1 MASINLCAVFLE
13 LGDYSPARKAAGQ
26 AVRDLE
32 NNSPPIYLVQ
42 ALGNL
47 GSIQFIQGQAKEG
60 KQSYMRAILLAQSA
74 RLLDAESLSE
84 DQLGRELLDIGDLQG
99 AERALVEAYRLR
111 LMAHDQNMLAVTRAN
126 LAELQLRQG
135 KYRSALTLLDSA
147 LATQSQDLSIIPPY
161 ESCHLRGQ
169 ILMALQRHS
178 EGLHELERATK
189 LAGLWREGA
198 LPGSATS
205 ARTVARLSEVYRDYA
220 TAAAERAL
228 QAHDQA
234 LARRALEIWAQNRSA
249 SLREELQLSLQD
261 AGQLP
266 PRYYELLQ
274 DLQAEQAKYTLGSN
288 AQEEG
293 KVEQIRQE
301 LSDIANR
308 ISTQSTILSRKYENL
323 SRQSSLRDIQS
334 RLEPTEL
341 LLSFCLSSPR
351 SYLWTITGEH
361 VDLYRLPS
369 QSEITE
375 DVRRFASAVE
385 WGRPTDA
392 AGPKLSRALFSQV
405 PIRTLRKTDW
415 LVAGDGVM
423 LTAFPI
429 AALANPVTDRV
440 DETKPNGSGAVRSSL
455 LGAEHSIRLI
465 PSELLLLTESGERAT
480 ARVVA
485 IGDPVY
491 NAADVRRTRID
502 LPAQGAIE
510 APAYRAPGLTLARLV
525 GSEREIRTVARQ
537 SGLAETKVLS
547 GPNATVSQIRAAFK
561 AKPEIIHFAVHV
573 VSPPSHPEQAA
584 LALSL
589 GTGGIP
595 ELLTPETIAT
605 FRVPG
610 SMVVLSGCASQQ
622 GETLP
627 SAGLV
632 GLSRAWV
639 NAGASAVIVSSWP
652 TPDDSGTFFSSFY
665 SHYQAARALYSSIP
679 QRAATAL
686 AKAQIDMQHTNS
698 FQKAPAFWAAFSVI
712 AKE

>member
-1 MASINLCAVFLE
+1 MASINLCAVFLQ
-13 LGDYSPARKAAGQ
+13 LGDYAPARKAAEQ

-32 NNSPPIYLVQ
+32 DKSPPIFLIQ

-47 GSIQFIQGQAKEG
+47 GSIQFIQGQAREG
-60 KQSYMRAILLAQSA
+60 KQSYTRAIVLAQGA
-74 RLLDAESLSE
+74 QLMDAESLGQ

-99 AERALVEAYRLR
+99 AERALDEAYRLR
-111 LMAHDQNMLAVTRAN
+111 SMAHDQNMLAVTRAN
-126 LAELQLRQG
+126 LAELQFRQG
-135 KYRSALTLLDSA
+135 KFQNALTLLDSA
-147 LATQSQDLSIIPPY
+147 LSTPSQDLSIIPPY
-161 ESCHLRGQ
+161 EPCHLRGQ
-169 ILMALQRHS
+169 ILMALQRHK
-178 EGLHELERATK
+178 EGLYELERATQ
-189 LAGLWREGA
+189 LAGWWREGA
-198 LPGSATS
+198 LPGSATG

-220 TAAAERAL
+220 TAAAEQAL
-228 QAHDQA
+228 QSHDQT
-234 LARRALEIWAQNRSA
+234 LARKALEVWAQNRAA
-249 SLREELQLSLQD
+249 SLREQLQLSLQET
-261 AGQLP
+261 GQLP

-288 AQEEG
+288 TQEEG

-301 LSDIANR
+301 LSAIANR
-308 ISTQSTILSRKYENL
+308 ISTQSTIFSRKYENL
-323 SRQSSLRDIQS
+323 SRKSSLRDIQS

-341 LLSFCLSSPR
+341 LLSFCLSAPH
-351 SYLWTITGEH
+351 SYLWTVTGEH
-361 VDLYRLPS
+361 VDLFRLPS

-375 DVRRFASAVE
+375 DVRRFAAAVE
-385 WGRPTDA
+385 FGRPA
-392 AGPKLSRALFSQV
+392 EALGQKLSHALFSQV
-405 PIRTLRKTDW
+405 PVRTLKKTDW

-423 LTAFPI
+423 LTAFPL
-429 AALANPVTDRV
+429 AAVANPVTDRV
-440 DETKPNGSGAVRSSL
+440 EPTVPNGNGATRSDL
-455 LGAEHSIRLI
+455 LGAEHSLRSI
-465 PSELLLLTESGERAT
+465 PSELLLLTESSEKAT

-491 NAADVRRTRID
+491 NAADIRRPRIEQ
-502 LPAQGAIE
+502 PSAAE
-510 APAYRAPGLTLARLV
+510 AESPTYRSPGLTLARLV

-537 SGLAETKVLS
+537 SGLPETSVLS
-547 GPNATVSQIRAAFK
+547 GPDATVSHIRVAFEG
-561 AKPEIIHFAVHV
+561 KPEIIHFAVHV
-573 VSPPSHPEQAA
+573 VSPPGHPEQAA

-589 GTGGIP
+589 GKGGMP

-639 NAGASAVIVSSWP
+639 TAGASAVIVSSWP
-652 TPDDSGTFFSSFY
+652 TPDDSGMFFSSFY
-665 SHYQAARALYSSIP
+665 SHYQAARALYTSIP